1 MRHVHFVVAI
11 ALVVLGGPASPALAD
26 PPANDARAAATALSP
41 PGGVTGTTAGSTLE
55 GEESVTVQ
63 GESVSGSVWYTFH
76 TSQARRVVLRLAAA
90 GNLDAGLEVY
100 RRARSQLKQEQ
111 SQLTGEN
118 GRADIIFDSR
128 GGATYLVRVAQRTNS
143 VPGGFRLDVYLP
155 RLFPSAPGAR
165 LPKAGVSGRVDGL
178 DNAADAYSTI
188 LRAGITYRINLA
200 NLSSHRLVLSVFAP
214 GTTSFQSDEPI
225 RSGPSYV
232 LITPGVGEGG
242 RYSFVVSSSRVTS
255 RQDYRLQVGRAGP
268 DDQFPGRVLPNQRRV
283 RGTLNARGLD
293 AVDVYRFD
301 IVHRSTVAITLSTAS
316 ANDVGLQLRTAG
328 GRRGRRLRHRRGGGA
343 ADVEARTLRPAGA
356 RPRCHPRPLHAAA
369 GRADVHPPAHRRRE
383 HGPLGTP
390 ATLRLTLPPGESG
403 PARVTIERHDPFG
416 GWLFARR
423 AADDDRRWQRDRSC
437 SSRPSVAGARARS
450 FSAPATPSPATI
462 VARTRRANSQP
473 PNGSWRSMVTRAG
486 PDSPG
491 DRVSRSVAGVPSWTV
506 PPPLMRKRVN
516 IRATRRSL

>member
-11 ALVVLGGPASPALAD
+11 ALAVLGGTASPALAIS
-26 PPANDARAAATALSP
+26 PANDARAAATALSP
-41 PGGVTGTTAGSTLE
+41 PGGVSGTTAGSTLE
-55 GEESVTVQ
+55 GEESLTVQ

-155 RLFPSAPGAR
+155 RLFPPAPGAR

-178 DNAADAYSTI
+178 VNAADAYSAV
-188 LRAGITYRINLA
+188 LRAGTTYRVNLA

-214 GTTSFQSDEPI
+214 GTTSFQSDSPI
-225 RSGPSYV
+225 RSGKSYV
-232 LITPGVGEGG
+232 LITPGVDEGG

-255 RQDYRLQVGRAGP
+255 RQDYRLQAGLAGP
-268 DDQFPGRVLPNQRRV
+268 DDQFPGQVLPNRQRV

-316 ANDVGLQLRTAG
+316 SNDVGLQLRTAAGHGLG
-328 GRRGRRLRHRRGGGA
+328 GSSGIGGA
-343 ADVEARTLRPAGA
+343 ALQRTLKPGRYVLQVRARGATRGAYRLRRVARTFTRLRISG
-356 RPRCHPRPLHAAA
+356 
-369 GRADVHPPAHRRRE
+369 GGTVQ
-383 HGPLGTP
+383 LGTP
-390 ATLRLTLPPGESG
+390 ATLRLTLSPGESG

-423 AADDDRRWQRDRSC
+423 VR
-437 SSRPSVAGARARS
+437 
-450 FSAPATPSPATI
+450 ATI
-462 VARTRRANSQP
+462 VDGTGSVVFVPTLGRWRARAEFLGTRDAEPSETSGYVQFRADTPLQP
-473 PNGSWRSMVTRAG
+473 
-486 PDSPG
+486 
-491 DRVSRSVAGVPSWTV
+491 
-506 PPPLMRKRVN
+506 
-516 IRATRRSL
+516 